1 MSIVKFNI
9 NQKFY
14 TALAVVVAAAG
25 VSWWVEGGPVVAG
38 WLFVSLLIWG
48 MATWALDRVTGKKP
62 SGPQEQV
69 PVDEIEEA
77 VLMLMQSL
85 DQGVSTLVSHMS
97 GDLDQIRTL
106 VGEAV
111 VTLNESFQ
119 GLNVAASEQ
128 KEVVFTLVDRMK
140 NKDDEDNEH
149 ITFAELAKETDKV
162 LKFFVDHVVH
172 VSRNSMK
179 MVEHI
184 NDMVDQ
190 MDQAE
195 SLLGDV
201 KTIADQTNLLALN
214 AAIEA
219 ARAGEAGR
227 GFAVVAD
234 EVRKLSAR
242 SNQFNDEIKLVIG
255 QAQDTIKLA
264 HDEIGGLASKDMNF
278 VIKSKTEVDDMMA
291 QVCTLNKTI
300 ETKLG
305 DVSEITK
312 NIDKMVGNAVRS
324 LQFED
329 IVGQVAGYAQN
340 HLGQATRIVSE
351 LHLGLTQLR
360 QAEKNGIAAYLGE
373 LYKLNETITELLN
386 DDSVQQNRPVDQVSM
401 DEGLVELF

>member
-1 MSIVKFNI
+1 MKFNF
-9 NQKFY
+9 NQKLL
-14 TALAVVVAAAG
+14 TAAVVIVSAAGLSWWMEGSPVVAA
-25 VSWWVEGGPVVAG
+25 
-38 WLFVSLLIWG
+38 WLFAALSVWAVL
-48 MATWALDRVTGKKP
+48 TWIIDRFAGKP
-62 SGPQEQV
+62 RAMPQPQV
-69 PVDEIEEA
+69 PVEDIEEA
-77 VLMLMQSL
+77 VLTLMQSL
-85 DQGVSTLVSHMS
+85 DKGIDTLVSHMS
-97 GDLDQIRTL
+97 SDLNQIRNL
-106 VGEAV
+106 VGDAV
-111 VTLNESFQ
+111 TTLHDSFQ

-128 KEVVFTLVDRMK
+128 KDVVFTLVDRMK
-140 NKDDEDNEH
+140 NTDNDNVDH
-149 ITFAELAKETDKV
+149 ITFAELASETDKV
-162 LKFFVDHVVH
+162 LKFFVDHVVL

-190 MDQAE
+190 MNQAE

-255 QAQDTIKLA
+255 QAQETIQLA

-278 VIKSKTEVDDMMA
+278 VIKSKTQVDEMMS
-291 QVCTLNKTI
+291 QVCGLNKMI

-305 DVSEITK
+305 DVSDITARI
-312 NIDKMVGNAVRS
+312 NQMVGNAVRS

-351 LHLGLTQLR
+351 LHLGLTHLR
-360 QAEKNGIAAYLGE
+360 QAEKDGISSYLTE
-373 LYKLNETITELLN
+373 LYKLNDTINDLLN
-386 DDSVQQNRPVDQVSM
+386 DDTVQQNRPVDQASM
-401 DEGLVELF
+401 EEGLVELF